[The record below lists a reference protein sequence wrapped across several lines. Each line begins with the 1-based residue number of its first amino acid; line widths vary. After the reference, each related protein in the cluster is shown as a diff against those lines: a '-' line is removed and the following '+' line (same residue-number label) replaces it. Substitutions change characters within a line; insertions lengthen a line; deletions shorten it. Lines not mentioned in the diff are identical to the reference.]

1 VTAAVKVRD
10 GSAADRDFVIA
21 TARRFAEFGPPPWRS
36 ADEVVAGEVRYLQ
49 DFFDGR
55 LKGPL
60 LLVATSEDGQLP
72 LGFALLEPAIDYFSG
87 MPHAHL
93 GMLAVVE
100 AAQGHGVSTAL
111 MSAVETRA
119 RAQGFTKITLNVFEG
134 HARARRLYERLGFD
148 AEIVRYTKVLT

>member
-1 VTAAVKVRD
+1 MTAAVKVRD

-21 TARRFAEFGPPPWRS
+21 TAQRFAEFGPPPWRS

-49 DFFDGR
+49 DFFDGH

-60 LLVATSEDGQLP
+60 LLVATSEDGRRP
-72 LGFALLEPAIDYFSG
+72 LGFALLEPAVDYFSG
-87 MPHAHL
+87 ESHAHL

-100 AAQGHGVSTAL
+100 AAQGHGVSAAL

-119 RAQGFTKITLNVFEG
+119 RAQGFTKITLNVFEAN
-134 HARARRLYERLGFD
+134 ARARRLYERLGFNL
-148 AEIVRYTKVLT
+148 EIVRYMKSLT